1 MTDSSSVQAPAPGGC
16 CAAGEGFERALGL
29 LSDAAFKVFAHLC
42 LRAARAGGTLEFERS
57 QLAQQVGKSR
67 SALGRC
73 LQELVRAGVCRID
86 PAPNQHRRSR
96 LRICAPFW
104 PAAALAQTAAAE
116 AGGAPP
122 SAAASSSAAE
132 YVASVRQAFL
142 QPRCVQG
149 RCNADDA
156 RLAQAWQRSGG
167 CRWRRSGAP
176 FCSAARASRWPCSAS
191 PERSRFAACTTSKRC
206 SRRCSPRPIRGLTGS
221 TCATTWSVASNAGRK
236 LNAVPRRSLL
246 ARI

>member
-96 LRICAPFW
+96 LRLCAPFW

-122 SAAASSSAAE
+122 ERGRQQLRGGVRSQRAGGLLAAPLRAGPLQRRRRAPGPGVAALRGVAGDGPARHSARLHAQVDGPARPAPSAADSQPVLLPSAA
-132 YVASVRQAFL
+132 
-142 QPRCVQG
+142 PG
-149 RCNADDA
+149 GA
-156 RLAQAWQRSGG
+156 RRDL
-167 CRWRRSGAP
+167 
-176 FCSAARASRWPCSAS
+176 SA
-191 PERSRFAACTTSKRC
+191 
-206 SRRCSPRPIRGLTGS
+206 
-221 TCATTWSVASNAGRK
+221 V
-236 LNAVPRRSLL
+236 LL
-246 ARI
+246 AAPARPLGALRATLGAS

>member
-96 LRICAPFW
+96 LRLCAPFW
-104 PAAALAQTAAAE
+104 PAAALAQVDGPARPA
-116 AGGAPP
+116 P
-122 SAAASSSAAE
+122 SAADSQPVLLPSAA
-132 YVASVRQAFL
+132 
-142 QPRCVQG
+142 PG
-149 RCNADDA
+149 GA
-156 RLAQAWQRSGG
+156 RRDL
-167 CRWRRSGAP
+167 
-176 FCSAARASRWPCSAS
+176 SA
-191 PERSRFAACTTSKRC
+191 
-206 SRRCSPRPIRGLTGS
+206 
-221 TCATTWSVASNAGRK
+221 V
-236 LNAVPRRSLL
+236 LL
-246 ARI
+246 AAPARPLEALRATLGAS

>member
-86 PAPNQHRRSR
+86 PAPLRAVLARCSARANSRGGGRRRSPQR
-96 LRICAPFW
+96 GRQQLRGGVRSQRAGGLLAAPLRAG
-104 PAAALAQTAAAE
+104 PLQRRRRAPGPGVAALRGVAGDGPARHSARLHAQVDGPARPA
-116 AGGAPP
+116 P
-122 SAAASSSAAE
+122 SAADSQPVLLPSAA
-132 YVASVRQAFL
+132 
-142 QPRCVQG
+142 PG
-149 RCNADDA
+149 GA
-156 RLAQAWQRSGG
+156 RRDL
-167 CRWRRSGAP
+167 
-176 FCSAARASRWPCSAS
+176 SA
-191 PERSRFAACTTSKRC
+191 
-206 SRRCSPRPIRGLTGS
+206 
-221 TCATTWSVASNAGRK
+221 V
-236 LNAVPRRSLL
+236 LL
-246 ARI
+246 AAPARPLGALRATLGAS